1 MSQKSVRPMAFRE
14 IGLIMEISVIPVSL
28 VLFYNHSLVA
38 QECSDLHSLVVSQFY
53 TLPSIAL
60 FQSFEKAV
68 IAVDITALKS
78 SV

>member
-1 MSQKSVRPMAFRE
+1 MSHQWSFTALT
-14 IGLIMEISVIPVSL
+14 LIMEISVIPVFL
-28 VLFYNHSLVA
+28 ALFHDHPLVA
-38 QECSDLHSLVVSQFY
+38 QECSHLHSLVVSQFY